1 MVNYTNTVELRNIG
15 EHLYKTGVN
24 EKITVSCKREHG
36 REGQVYSYKN
46 KICVAR
52 EQHLRHSYTRLWPT
66 KSGW

>member
-24 EKITVSCKREHG
+24 EKITLVSCKREHG

-46 KICVAR
+46 KMCSKRTA
-52 EQHLRHSYTRLWPT
+52 P
-66 KSGW
+66 